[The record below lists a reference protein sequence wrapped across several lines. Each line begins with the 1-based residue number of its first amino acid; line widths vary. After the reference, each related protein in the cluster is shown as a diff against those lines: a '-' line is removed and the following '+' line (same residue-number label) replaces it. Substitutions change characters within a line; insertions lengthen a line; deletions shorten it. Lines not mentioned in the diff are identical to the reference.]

1 MLRSIF
7 ITQPLMMMTT
17 MRRFENLIYLFAGI
31 AIGMLMAATLYEK
44 EIQKVYSTVQIP
56 KTTDITDDAN
66 DYAKGYYEHLIKTK

>member
-1 MLRSIF
+1 MAKSII

-31 AIGMLMAATLYEK
+31 AIGMLLAATLYEK
-44 EIQKVYSTVQIP
+44 EIQKVYSIVHIP
-56 KTTDITDDAN
+56 KTSDITDDAN

>member
-1 MLRSIF
+1 MQRSII

-56 KTTDITDDAN
+56 KTTDITDDVN

>member
-1 MLRSIF
+1 MLRSTS

-31 AIGMLMAATLYEK
+31 AIGMLMAASLYEK
-44 EIQKVYSTVQIP
+44 EIQKVYTTVHIP
-56 KTTDITDDAN
+56 KTSDITDDAN

>member
-1 MLRSIF
+1 MQRSII

-17 MRRFENLIYLFAGI
+17 MRRFENLLYLFAGI

-56 KTTDITDDAN
+56 KTTDITDDVN

>member
-1 MLRSIF
+1 
-7 ITQPLMMMTT
+7 MMMTT
-17 MRRFENLIYLFAGI
+17 MRRFENLIYLLAGI

-56 KTTDITDDAN
+56 KTTDITDDVN

>member
-1 MLRSIF
+1 MAKSII

-44 EIQKVYSTVQIP
+44 EIQKVYSIVQIP
-56 KTTDITDDAN
+56 KTSDITDDAN

>member
-1 MLRSIF
+1 
-7 ITQPLMMMTT
+7 
-17 MRRFENLIYLFAGI
+17 MRRFENLIYLLAGI

-56 KTTDITDDAN
+56 KTTDITDDVN